1 MLPFWKQTTWNIY
14 IARQPGSPM
23 DVPLKPKSL
32 KIKWM
37 PVEVIHLLFRINLV
51 AAIV

>member
-1 MLPFWKQTTWNIY
+1 
-14 IARQPGSPM
+14 
-23 DVPLKPKSL
+23 L

-37 PVEVIHLLFRINLV
+37 PVEVIHLLFRIKLV